1 MGGFPIRDNF
11 IAEILNPQKMYVQQ
25 LYTNCLAQAAYYLE
39 SDREALIVD
48 PLRDP
53 TPYIELAQSRGAI
66 IKYILESHFHADFV
80 SGHLDLANATHAEIV
95 FGPDAKPSYPAHIA
109 KDGER
114 LKLGKIEIE
123 VLHTPGHTIES
134 SCFLVYN
141 DANIPQIL
149 FSGDTLFAGDVG
161 RPDLLSGNL
170 DAETLA
176 GMLYDSLQKK
186 IKTLPDEV
194 IVYPGHG
201 AGSACGKNIGKE
213 TVTTIG
219 KQKKGNYALQ
229 NMPKEIFVKLVT
241 EGQTAPPQYFF
252 SDAKLNK
259 MGYEK
264 FEEVLKHNLHFV
276 ASPEFD
282 RMRHEGAV
290 VLDTRAPEVFAL
302 GHVPGSVNI
311 GIDGDFAVWTGT
323 LYPFTTDFLLV
334 TENDRAKESVTRLA
348 RIGYDRVTGI
358 LEGGIESWIKSGRPV
373 DHIPLISPV
382 EFEKLAESGKYV
394 VLDVRRPAE
403 TEQKRLRFAKS
414 LPLSEF
420 VSRLNQ
426 LDRNEKYIVCCA
438 GGYRSMIA
446 SSIMKAAGIE
456 EVLNVSGGVARIL
469 EEKPELVEE
478 VVL

>member
-1 MGGFPIRDNF
+1 MQSGTPATINSPYNST
-11 IAEILNPQKMYVQQ
+11 IMYVQQ

-53 TPYIELAQSRGAI
+53 TPYLELAKSRGAV
-66 IKYILESHFHADFV
+66 IKYILETHFHADFV
-80 SGHLDLANATHAEIV
+80 SGHLDLAKATHAEIV

-114 LKLGKIEIE
+114 LKLGNIEVE

-141 DANIPQIL
+141 DAKIPHLL

-170 DAETLA
+170 DAKTLA

-186 IKTLPDEV
+186 IKTLPDNIV
-194 IVYPGHG
+194 VYPGHG
-201 AGSACGKNIGKE
+201 AGSACGKSIGKE
-213 TVTTIG
+213 TATTIG
-219 KQKKGNYALQ
+219 NQRKTNYAMQ
-229 NMPKEIFVKLVT
+229 DMPKETFIALVT

-252 SDAKLNK
+252 GDAKMNK
-259 MGYEK
+259 VGYES
-264 FEEVLKHNLHFV
+264 FEEVMKQNLHFV
-276 ASPEFD
+276 APPEFD
-282 RMRHEGAV
+282 RMKHEGAV
-290 VLDTRAPEVFAL
+290 VLDTRAAEVFAL

-323 LYPFTTDFLLV
+323 LYPFGTEFILV
-334 TENDRAKESVTRLA
+334 TDPDRATETVTRLA
-348 RIGYDRVTGI
+348 RIGYDKVIGI
-358 LEGGIESWIKSGRPV
+358 LDGGIDAWLKSGRPV
-373 DHIPLISPV
+373 DHIPCINPN
-382 EFEKLAESGKYV
+382 EFEALAESGKYV
-394 VLDVRRPAE
+394 VIDVRRPSE
-403 TEQKRLRFAKS
+403 IQQTRLRFAKS
-414 LPLSEF
+414 LPLADF
-420 VSRLNQ
+420 TNRLNQ
-426 LDRNEKYIVCCA
+426 LDRNEKYLVCCA

-456 EVLNVSGGVARIL
+456 TVLNVSGGVTRIL
-469 EEKPELVEE
+469 KEKPQLVEE
-478 VVL
+478 AVS